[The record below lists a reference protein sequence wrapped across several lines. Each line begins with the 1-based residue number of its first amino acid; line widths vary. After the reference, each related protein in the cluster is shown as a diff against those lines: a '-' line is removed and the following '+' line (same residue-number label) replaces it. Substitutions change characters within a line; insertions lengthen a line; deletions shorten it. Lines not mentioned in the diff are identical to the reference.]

1 MASSLNYWDR
11 MTGRG
16 EVQSPSSIFPL
27 TPAQETARMRGKIW
41 IWLSPS
47 ETHLFSRKN
56 PRIRWI
62 FPLFIF
68 PNRFP
73 PPLCCKI
80 DFYLQ
85 NVFMGM
91 RAFQWKHY
99 KSPTNPRHLWE
110 ERGCFS
116 KTHFSWRAVAP
127 AIFLHFQFCNVL
139 VCSEL
144 GCVNSRWVCAS
155 FVKLT
160 RCEEKVP
167 WQLMGARTAEE
178 ACLNGSPDSNAIS
191 VLQLQGSGLSSAR
204 PYFNEIL
211 QLSTHWLLLECCGRE
226 SRKPR
231 TQTVLLTLAP
241 NKLPVYLAQELHSSS
256 FPPRSQV
263 LEHSL

>member
-1 MASSLNYWDR
+1 
-11 MTGRG
+11 
-16 EVQSPSSIFPL
+16 
-27 TPAQETARMRGKIW
+27 
-41 IWLSPS
+41 
-47 ETHLFSRKN
+47 
-56 PRIRWI
+56 
-62 FPLFIF
+62 
-68 PNRFP
+68 
-73 PPLCCKI
+73 
-80 DFYLQ
+80 
-85 NVFMGM
+85 M

-144 GCVNSRWVCAS
+144 GCVNSRWACAS

-204 PYFNEIL
+204 PYFNDIL

-226 SRKPR
+226 RRKPR